1 MIEGRFIVFEG
12 GEGAGKSTQARML
25 LDALQAIGLEV
36 RLTREPGGTPGAEAI
51 RQLLLDPPGEGWNAA
66 SEALLFAAARAD
78 HVERAILPALKRG
91 AWVISDRF
99 VDSSR
104 AYQGGGGGIPDEDL
118 MALHRIGSG
127 GILPHL
133 TFLLEIDA
141 QVATHRLTQRDGGA
155 SDAIGGR
162 AAGYHAQV
170 ATAFRRLADAEPQ
183 RFIRIDGSGDAERT
197 HQRVLEALQPFLGA
211 AR

>member
-78 HVERAILPALKRG
+78 HVERAILPAPKRG
-91 AWVISDRF
+91 AWVISERF
-99 VDSSR
+99 VGSSR
-104 AYQGGGGGIPDEDL
+104 SHPGRGGGIPDAD
-118 MALHRIGSG
+118 MTALHRIGAG
-127 GILPHL
+127 GVPTHP
-133 TFLLEIDA
+133 TYLLD
-141 QVATHRLTQRDGGA
+141 L
-155 SDAIGGR
+155 
-162 AAGYHAQV
+162 AAN
-170 ATAFRRLADAEPQ
+170 
-183 RFIRIDGSGDAERT
+183 
-197 HQRVLEALQPFLGA
+197 
-211 AR
+211 